1 MMPFAEAQT
10 VLQQQ
15 LAEHGSCSPLELLL
29 ETSRLDYDDYHAWR
43 RGERETLD
51 DTLVE
56 GPGSA
61 HALMGHV
68 EDWAR
73 MLNLEPQTITLY
85 GIENHAGTELRA
97 SKDPRLDD
105 FLHTEFLPAASRAQL
120 DLFLDTEGLAAA
132 NDLAAALASRDVKA
146 AEARLARLV
155 EINPH
160 HLAVADANTLIEA
173 LQAAPPC
180 AHDATKRLGELEG
193 RWLPAASAVLH
204 AGARDFLTPMW
215 RELGAALEG
224 KPFDEKQPHRHA
236 AWAYFNGL
244 DWLNVQRSAC
254 GIAQSQRQPQLL
266 GWLAEAQWR
275 LRDRNAALASWFTLC
290 WHEPDYFTE
299 LIEGRF
305 PDAAL
310 KSSWRTAMDA
320 DVDPPIT
327 ARWFPAWMALQAPDT
342 VRAVKTSGVKSDPAR
357 AFSALIALA
366 TGGNDRQ
373 DMDNRRTLQ
382 SLHPGLF
389 NLYLDA
395 VEA

>member
-180 AHDATKRLGELEG
+180 ARDATKRLAELEG

-236 AWAYFNGL
+236 AWALLQRLGL
-244 DWLNVQRSAC
+244 AERATQRLRHRP
-254 GIAQSQRQPQLL
+254 SQRQPQLL

-275 LRDRNAALASWFTLC
+275 LAGPQRGAGELVHVVLARTGLLHGADRRTVSGRGVEELLAHSHGRRRRPADHCTLV
-290 WHEPDYFTE
+290 PGLD
-299 LIEGRF
+299 G
-305 PDAAL
+305 
-310 KSSWRTAMDA
+310 
-320 DVDPPIT
+320 
-327 ARWFPAWMALQAPDT
+327 
-342 VRAVKTSGVKSDPAR
+342 
-357 AFSALIALA
+357 SAG
-366 TGGNDRQ
+366 TGHGAGRQ
-373 DMDNRRTLQ
+373 DIRREER
-382 SLHPGLF
+382 PGTRVQRTHRLGHRRQRSSRPWTTAERC
-389 NLYLDA
+389 NPCIPA
-395 VEA
+395 CSISIWTR